1 MEYLNQVLDKLGYKL
16 NAMQQDVYDTLRH
29 KDKSN
34 VIVLSPTGTGKTLS
48 YLLPIIE
55 QLDTSTTLLECLVV
69 VPGRELAM
77 QSADVLKSMGTDIN
91 ACACFGG
98 RPAMDEHRIMRKLQ
112 PKIIFGTPGRLN
124 DHIAK
129 GNISTEHIRYVVLDE
144 YDKCLEL
151 GFRNEMTSLLSTLPA
166 HVGHVFLSATR
177 CKELETGGFTSHY
190 TTLDYLVPK
199 RAMADRIKLYQIN
212 SSDKDKL
219 ACLLNLLF
227 HLGDQS
233 TIVFMNYRDAVER
246 VANFLK
252 SFGFMPAV
260 YHGGLD
266 QAGREDSLY
275 KFMNGSSNIL
285 VCTDLGSRGL
295 DMPDVQNIV
304 NYHLPETLE
313 SFIHRVGRTARWN
326 AAGRAFVIVGPEE
339 SIPSYVEAE
348 FEPFDLPVA
357 EPQLDPRSRAVP
369 LPKMTTLYIG
379 KGKKNKISKG
389 DVVGFFC
396 KQCGLSSQD
405 IGRIDV
411 YDYYSLVAVDRA
423 SAPFVLKKAKG
434 LKIKGIK
441 TIVEE
446 K

>member
-1 MEYLNQVLDKLGYKL
+1 
-16 NAMQQDVYDTLRH
+16 
-29 KDKSN
+29 
-34 VIVLSPTGTGKTLS
+34 
-48 YLLPIIE
+48 
-55 QLDTSTTLLECLVV
+55 
-69 VPGRELAM
+69 
-77 QSADVLKSMGTDIN
+77 
-91 ACACFGG
+91 
-98 RPAMDEHRIMRKLQ
+98 
-112 PKIIFGTPGRLN
+112 
-124 DHIAK
+124 
-129 GNISTEHIRYVVLDE
+129 
-144 YDKCLEL
+144 
-151 GFRNEMTSLLSTLPA
+151 
-166 HVGHVFLSATR
+166 
-177 CKELETGGFTSHY
+177 
-190 TTLDYLVPK
+190 
-199 RAMADRIKLYQIN
+199 
-212 SSDKDKL
+212 
-219 ACLLNLLF
+219 
-227 HLGDQS
+227 
-233 TIVFMNYRDAVER
+233 
-246 VANFLK
+246 
-252 SFGFMPAV
+252 
-260 YHGGLD
+260 
-266 QAGREDSLY
+266 
-275 KFMNGSSNIL
+275 MNGSSNIL

-304 NYHLPETLE
+304 NYHLPETPE

-357 EPQLDPRSRAVP
+357 EQQLDPRSWAVP